1 MWRRLLLALLV
12 VVALS
17 ALGGAAGLVGNGVGM
32 DPGVLD
38 GTPFGTFLWPG
49 LLLGLVVGGTHLVAA
64 VMVARRTA
72 FAPLA
77 ALGAAFVL
85 LVWIVTQVMIIDER
99 FWLQWLYFALALAE
113 VGCVAAWLGLFR
125 PGAGRQDERRRP

>member
-12 VVALS
+12 IVTLS

-38 GTPFGTFLWPG
+38 GTPFDTFLWPG

-85 LVWIVTQVMIIDER
+85 LVWIFTQVMVIDER
-99 FWLQWLYFALALAE
+99 FWLQWLYFVLPMLE
-113 VGCVAAWLGLFR
+113 VGCVTAWLGLFR
-125 PGAGRQDERRRP
+125 SRAPGSDSSHEA